1 MKPISEG
8 VLRYQ
13 AMRCETAKYPRCKC
27 RCGGAFH
34 GTKHA
39 DEWIAEEAAVLE
51 IEATHIARQLNRLE
65 APELADDLSL
75 ARDHVGDRR
84 HRR

>member
-39 DEWIAEEAAVLE
+39 DEWIAEEVM
-51 IEATHIARQLNRLE
+51 
-65 APELADDLSL
+65 
-75 ARDHVGDRR
+75 RDRVRCQCVPQQVDWVGYDEFKEFLP
-84 HRR
+84 